1 MIKWRIVAIL
11 LMTILGG
18 TNSQEDKGLSSENVD
33 LPKGV
38 ETPYNPDTD
47 KGNTK
52 KDDETDSNDDDTS
65 SSSSFLGKS
74 TVTITSISPAHGPT
88 FGDTRVIVRGGPFAT
103 YMKLYPEPKCRFG
116 GDDK

>member
-11 LMTILGG
+11 LLTICGG
-18 TNSQEDKGLSSENVD
+18 VSSQDDKGLSSENVD

-52 KDDETDSNDDDTS
+52 SDDSEDD

-74 TVTITSISPAHGPT
+74 ITISSISPAHGPT
-88 FGDTRVIVRGGPFAT
+88 TGDTRVTVRGGPFAS

-116 GDDK
+116 SDDK